1 VRLVGVAIVVVAVA
15 SACGTASRSVHY
27 DREKAIECLRQTS
40 SMALVAE
47 PDRILL
53 LFAGSA
59 MPMRPP
65 KPW

>member
-1 VRLVGVAIVVVAVA
+1 MRLVAVAIVVVAA
-15 SACGTASRSVHY
+15 ACGAASSSVHY
-27 DREKAIECLRQTS
+27 DRAKAIECLRQTS